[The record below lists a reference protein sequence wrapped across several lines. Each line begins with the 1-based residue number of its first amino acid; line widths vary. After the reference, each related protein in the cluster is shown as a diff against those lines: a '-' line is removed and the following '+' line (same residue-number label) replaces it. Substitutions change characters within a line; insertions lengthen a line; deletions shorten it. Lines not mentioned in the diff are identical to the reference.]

1 VNLQLRV
8 LPKIICGFAVL
19 FSFVCVAYVSSGR
32 TPGLVDDSSQGLI
45 STSANSPFIYLQT
58 DLSEQIGNKS
68 SRASTVFQ
76 RYTVEDGLSH
86 STINC
91 ILQDQ
96 QGFMWFGTDDGLNR
110 FDGYSFKV
118 YRNDPEDPD
127 SLSHNMIMGLV
138 EDSQGYLWI
147 GTYGGGLDRFDP
159 QTQIFTH
166 FRHLPE
172 DPGSLSDDRVR
183 SLILDR
189 SGVLWIAT
197 HGGGV
202 SALNPGSSKFD
213 VLGPDPEDPGSAK
226 GWLVDKIYE
235 DREGGLWIGTNGL

>member
-1 VNLQLRV
+1 VNLKLRV
-8 LPKIICGFAVL
+8 LPKILCGFAVL
-19 FSFVCVAYVSSGR
+19 FSFVCAAHTAACR
-32 TPGLVDDSSQGLI
+32 TPGFVDNSAQGLI
-45 STSANSPFIYLQT
+45 SASANSQFAYQRT
-58 DLSEQIGNKS
+58 DFSSQINNKI

-76 RYTVEDGLSH
+76 HYTVEDGLSH
-86 STINC
+86 STVNC

-138 EDSQGYLWI
+138 EDSQGDLWI

-166 FRHLPE
+166 FKHLPE

-183 SLILDR
+183 SLMFDR

-202 SALNPGSSKFD
+202 SVLNPASDKFD
-213 VLGPDPEDPGSAK
+213 VLGPDP
-226 GWLVDKIYE
+226 
-235 DREGGLWIGTNGL
+235 